1 MLKIGDFSK
10 LSMISVRMLRHYDE
24 NGLLVPVEVDRF
36 SGYRY
41 YSEEQLGLAMRIT
54 ALRDIGF
61 GVSAIR
67 EIIERSDD
75 THYIETM
82 YIARREELYREYS
95 RAAAKLSAVTSAL
108 ESLNAGNHLREENN
122 MNYTVTEK
130 TFPESYAATV
140 RMTIPS
146 YEHEGMIWSVLVSET
161 AGMNIVPADPCLCSV
176 VFHDGE
182 FKETD
187 VDIEARKT
195 VTGHYPDTEHVKFR
209 TIPAVTCATVVH
221 KGSYAKI
228 GEANAA
234 VAKWVRENGYS
245 FAGNMFNIYYVSP
258 HETSNPDEFVTEV
271 CYPIAK

>member
-41 YSEEQLGLAMRIT
+41 YYEEQLGLAMRIT

-95 RAAAKLSAVTSAL
+95 RAAAKLSAVRFLFSTSSRMASTPCFFMK
-108 ESLNAGNHLREENN
+108 ESGSSPSGI
-122 MNYTVTEK
+122 T
-130 TFPESYAATV
+130 AT
-140 RMTIPS
+140 
-146 YEHEGMIWSVLVSET
+146 
-161 AGMNIVPADPCLCSV
+161 N
-176 VFHDGE
+176 
-182 FKETD
+182 
-187 VDIEARKT
+187 
-195 VTGHYPDTEHVKFR
+195 
-209 TIPAVTCATVVH
+209 
-221 KGSYAKI
+221 GSSSA
-228 GEANAA
+228 
-234 VAKWVRENGYS
+234 
-245 FAGNMFNIYYVSP
+245 
-258 HETSNPDEFVTEV
+258 
-271 CYPIAK
+271 

>member
-82 YIARREELYREYS
+82 YIARRDELYCDSS
-95 RAAAKLSAVTSAL
+95 RATANLRSVTPSPERFNDRHHMIA
-108 ESLNAGNHLREENN
+108 EHHRPS
-122 MNYTVTEK
+122 TVKDNT
-130 TFPESYAATV
+130 
-140 RMTIPS
+140 
-146 YEHEGMIWSVLVSET
+146 HQ
-161 AGMNIVPADPCLCSV
+161 
-176 VFHDGE
+176 
-182 FKETD
+182 
-187 VDIEARKT
+187 
-195 VTGHYPDTEHVKFR
+195 
-209 TIPAVTCATVVH
+209 
-221 KGSYAKI
+221 
-228 GEANAA
+228 
-234 VAKWVRENGYS
+234 
-245 FAGNMFNIYYVSP
+245 
-258 HETSNPDEFVTEV
+258 
-271 CYPIAK
+271 

>member
-82 YIARREELYREYS
+82 YIARREER
-95 RAAAKLSAVTSAL
+95 
-108 ESLNAGNHLREENN
+108 
-122 MNYTVTEK
+122 TV
-130 TFPESYAATV
+130 
-140 RMTIPS
+140 
-146 YEHEGMIWSVLVSET
+146 
-161 AGMNIVPADPCLCSV
+161 N
-176 VFHDGE
+176 
-182 FKETD
+182 
-187 VDIEARKT
+187 
-195 VTGHYPDTEHVKFR
+195 
-209 TIPAVTCATVVH
+209 TVVPPR
-221 KGSYAKI
+221 SSARSRRRLRASTQEI
-228 GEANAA
+228 
-234 VAKWVRENGYS
+234 
-245 FAGNMFNIYYVSP
+245 
-258 HETSNPDEFVTEV
+258 T
-271 CYPIAK
+271 

>member
-24 NGLLVPVEVDRF
+24 NGLLVPVEVDRS

-41 YSEEQLGLAMRIT
+41 YSEEQLGLALRIT

-67 EIIERSDD
+67 EMIERSED

-82 YIARREELYREYS
+82 YIGRREELYREYS
-95 RAAAKLSAVTSAL
+95 SIAAKLRAVTSAL
-108 ESLNAGNHLREENN
+108 EDLGAGNHLRKEQK
-122 MNYTVTEK
+122 MSYTVTKK

-146 YEHEGMIWSVLVSET
+146 YEHEGMVWSVLVSET
-161 AGMNIVPADPCLCSV
+161 AGMDIVPAEPCLCSV

-182 FKETD
+182 FKEENVD
-187 VDIEARKT
+187 VEARKT
-195 VTGHYPDTEHVKFR
+195 VIGSYPDTEHVKFR
-209 TIPAVTCATVVH
+209 TIPEVTCATVIF

-234 VAKWVRENGYS
+234 IAEWMRENGCRP
-245 FAGNMFNIYYVSP
+245 AGDMFNIYHVSP
-258 HETSNPDEFVTEV
+258 HETSDPDEFVTEV
-271 CYPIAK
+271 CYPIEK

>member
-161 AGMNIVPADPCLCSV
+161 AGMNIVPADRRRYRSAQDGDWSLSGHRAREVQENPRGDLC
-176 VFHDGE
+176 HRGAQGLLREDRRGE
-182 FKETD
+182 RRGRE
-187 VDIEARKT
+187 VGAREWIFLRGEY
-195 VTGHYPDTEHVKFR
+195 VQHISRE
-209 TIPAVTCATVVH
+209 PARNLT
-221 KGSYAKI
+221 
-228 GEANAA
+228 
-234 VAKWVRENGYS
+234 
-245 FAGNMFNIYYVSP
+245 P
-258 HETSNPDEFVTEV
+258 
-271 CYPIAK
+271 